1 MKPEILWVGN
11 SERAPWR
18 CLRPGAGAQKA
29 GGPPSV
35 MASSSWAWGL
45 GWDGW
50 GQAARK
56 CIALHVLALWVTK
69 HHFHQFYSSRSSQK
83 SAAAAKSLQSS
94 PTLCDPINGS
104 PPGCPVPG
112 ILQART
118 LEWIA
123 ISFSNALKWKV
134 KIESEVAQLRPH
146 GLLIFKGHKP
156 RPLMKGDQMI
166 CGSHFKASNFSLP
179 LPKGTIKAPSR
190 TVIGSA
196 HSFPAAR
203 LILSILRMLVPSWLS
218 PGVSP

>member
-134 KIESEVAQLRPH
+134 KVKSLSCDPMDYSFSKDINPVLWWKEIRWFVDHILKLRTFPFH
-146 GLLIFKGHKP
+146 SP
-156 RPLMKGDQMI
+156 R
-166 CGSHFKASNFSLP
+166 
-179 LPKGTIKAPSR
+179 APSKL
-190 TVIGSA
+190 
-196 HSFPAAR
+196 PPE
-203 LILSILRMLVPSWLS
+203 LW
-218 PGVSP
+218 